1 MRVLTVGDSVRAL
14 AVSAGGVLAVGT
26 GGGRRVLFD
35 WASGAPALDALD
47 APAEQF
53 AFDPAGTWL
62 AHVQPAAVYFDAVGA
77 EHEGTEP
84 PDLSGTFAGG
94 IAISPD
100 GKTFVAAHAGTA
112 RNARLSRWSVPGFR
126 PESGFEFWSP
136 FRRLAFSPNGQ
147 FLAGA
152 NEGEFELR
160 FAVSGGLD
168 YRASSR
174 TVPLIR
180 RGALQPPLPGTAFVS
195 FTRDSSTCAFG
206 WSGEIRVLDISTGT
220 SREVKRL
227 EVPFRAAGF
236 SGSGHTFVTA
246 DWDGLVKVWDAR
258 DWAVRRTL
266 DWRCGPLTAL
276 AFTPDGTA
284 AAVGSD
290 DGRVVLFDLDD

>member
-1 MRVLTVGDSVRAL
+1 MRVLTIGDSVRAL
-14 AVSAGGVLAVGT
+14 AVSAGGALAVGT
-26 GGGRRVLFD
+26 GTGRLVLFD
-35 WASGAPALDALD
+35 WASGAQLLSALG
-47 APAEQF
+47 APIEQF
-53 AFDPAGTWL
+53 AFGPGGTWI
-62 AHVQPAAVYFDAVGA
+62 AHVRPGGIYFDAVGA
-77 EHEGTEP
+77 EHEGAEP
-84 PDLSGTFAGG
+84 PDLSGRFAGG
-94 IAISPD
+94 IALAAD
-100 GKTFVAAHAGTA
+100 GKTLVAAHEGWS
-112 RNARLSRWSVPGFR
+112 RNARLSRWAVPGFR
-126 PESGFEFWSP
+126 PQSGFEFWSP

-168 YRASSR
+168 FRASSR
-174 TVPLIR
+174 TVPEVR

-195 FTRDSSTCAFG
+195 FSRDSARCAFG
-206 WSGEIRVLDISTGT
+206 WSGEMRVLDISTGT
-220 SREVKRL
+220 SREVRRL
-227 EVPFRAAGF
+227 QVPFRAAGF

-246 DWDGLVKVWDAR
+246 AWDGLVQVWDAR
-258 DWAVRRTL
+258 DWAVRRTF

>member
-26 GGGRRVLFD
+26 GGGQIVVHD
-35 WASGAPALDALD
+35 WASGAQLLHTLD
-47 APAEQF
+47 APTEQF

-62 AHVQPAAVYFDAVGA
+62 AHVQPGGVFFDAVGA
-77 EHEGTEP
+77 ELAGTEP
-84 PDLSGTFAGG
+84 HDLSGAFAGG

-100 GKTFVAAHAGTA
+100 GKTLVAAHAGTS
-112 RNARLSRWSVPGFR
+112 RNVRLSRWSVPGFR
-126 PESGFEFWSP
+126 AQTGFEFWSP

-147 FLAGA
+147 FLAGT

-246 DWDGLVKVWDAR
+246 DWDGLVRVWDAR

-284 AAVGSD
+284 AAVGTD

>member
-26 GGGRRVLFD
+26 GGGQIVVHD
-35 WASGAPALDALD
+35 WASGAQLLHTLD
-47 APAEQF
+47 APTEQF
-53 AFDPAGTWL
+53 AFGPAGTWL
-62 AHVQPAAVYFDAVGA
+62 AHVQPGGVFFDAVGA
-77 EHEGTEP
+77 ELAGTEP
-84 PDLSGTFAGG
+84 HDLSGAFAGG

-100 GKTFVAAHAGTA
+100 GKTLVAAHAGTS
-112 RNARLSRWSVPGFR
+112 RNVRLSRWSVPGFR
-126 PESGFEFWSP
+126 AQTGFEFWSP

-147 FLAGA
+147 FLAGT

-246 DWDGLVKVWDAR
+246 DWDGLVRVWDAR

-284 AAVGSD
+284 AAVGTD

>member
-14 AVSAGGVLAVGT
+14 AVSAGGALAVGT
-26 GGGRRVLFD
+26 GGGTVAVYD
-35 WASGAPALDALD
+35 WASGAQILRTLG
-47 APAEQF
+47 APTEQF
-53 AFDPAGTWL
+53 AFGPDGTWFARAL
-62 AHVQPAAVYFDAVGA
+62 AHAVIFDPVGA
-77 EHEGTEP
+77 EHDRTAP
-84 PDLSGTFAGG
+84 DDLSGAFAGG

-100 GKTFVAAHAGTA
+100 GKMLVAAHAGTTH
-112 RNARLSRWSVPGFR
+112 NVRLSRWAVPGFR
-126 PESGFEFWSP
+126 AQSGFEFWSP

-168 YRASSR
+168 FRAASR
-174 TVPLIR
+174 TVPAIR
-180 RGALQPPLPGTAFVS
+180 RGPMLAPLPGTAFVS

-236 SGSGHTFVTA
+236 SGFGHTFVTA